1 MSEFE
6 ASLEEFKQKLL
17 ERTQNPDLSSIL
29 PTIQNI
35 VRSSIDQN
43 FISEGRFGDGLFG
56 GGTQKWKKSKR
67 AIKQGGQTLSDT
79 GRLASSIQVVV
90 SQQGSRL
97 NIQAGSNL
105 VYAAIHNFGGE
116 IRIPSHSRL
125 YVQKRYTRGPKK
137 GKFKK
142 GTTFGKG
149 YTVKSYTIR
158 MPARPYLVLQDEDVL
173 QILKLISEKFF
184 K

>member
-6 ASLEEFKQKLL
+6 ASLEQFKQNLL
-17 ERTQNPDLSSIL
+17 ERIQNPDLSSIL

-56 GGTQKWKKSKR
+56 GGTQKWQKSQR

-79 GRLASSIQVVV
+79 GRLASSIQVIV
-90 SQQGSRL
+90 SQQGSSL

-105 VYAAIHNFGGE
+105 VYAAIHNFGGL
-116 IRIPSHSRL
+116 INIPARSRL

-142 GTTFGKG
+142 GTTFGQG
-149 YTVKSYTIR
+149 YTTKAYTIK
-158 MPARPYLVLQDEDVL
+158 MPARPYLVLQNEDIV
-173 QILKLISEKFF
+173 QILKLITEKILG
-184 K
+184 